1 LDKNTPFE
9 KRVKNTKKHMK
20 QMESLENRRQTWKSI
35 RPILKKEYPSPK
47 IGLKGWENPMEL
59 AISTILS
66 AQCTDARVNIVTQ
79 KLFKKYKTPQDYLRV
94 KPTELEKDIHST
106 GFYKNKTK
114 NIRGFCEKLIREY
127 NGKVPDTM
135 EQLITM
141 PGVGRKTANIVLA
154 NAFGKNEGIAVDT
167 HVFRVTHRLGL
178 TSGKN
183 PVQSER
189 ELMQIVDKKEWA
201 VFTDYIIWHGRKVCV
216 AQKPRCSTCPVFK
229 YCPRVGVERSA

>member
-1 LDKNTPFE
+1 MTALK
-9 KRVKNTKKHMK
+9 
-20 QMESLENRRQTWKSI
+20 SLETRKATWKNV
-35 RPILKKEYPSPK
+35 RPILKKLYPAPK

-79 KLFKKYKTPQDYLRV
+79 KLFKKYRKAEDYLKV
-94 KPTELEKDIHST
+94 KPSELEKDIHST
-106 GFYKNKTK
+106 GFYKNKAK
-114 NIRGFCEKLIREY
+114 NIRGFCQQLVNEFK
-127 NGKVPDTM
+127 GKVPDTM
-135 EQLITM
+135 KELITM

-167 HVFRVTHRLGL
+167 HVFRVSHRLGL

-183 PVQSER
+183 PVQSEK
-189 ELMQIVDKKEWA
+189 ELMELVDKKEWA

-216 AQKPRCSTCPVFK
+216 SQKPRCSTCPLLK
-229 YCPRVGVERSA
+229 YCPRVGVSRSA

>member
-1 LDKNTPFE
+1 MATLAPRE
-9 KRVKNTKKHMK
+9 KRKA
-20 QMESLENRRQTWKSI
+20 TWKNV
-35 RPILKKEYPSPK
+35 RPILKKIYPSPK
-47 IGLKGWENPMEL
+47 IGLKGWSNPMEL

-79 KLFKKYKTPQDYLRV
+79 SLFKKYKTPQDYLRV
-94 KPTELEKDIHST
+94 KPAELEKDIHST

-114 NIRGFCEKLIREY
+114 NIRGFCHKLIHHF

-135 EQLITM
+135 EELITM

-167 HVFRVTHRLGL
+167 HVFRVSHRLGL

-183 PVQSER
+183 PVQSEK
-189 ELMQIVDKKEWA
+189 ELMELVARKEWDS
-201 VFTDYIIWHGRKVCV
+201 FTNYLIWHGRKVCV
-216 AQKPRCSTCPVFK
+216 AQKPRCSTCPLLK
-229 YCPRVGVERSA
+229 HCPQIGVKRRA

>member
-1 LDKNTPFE
+1 MPSFATLE
-9 KRVKNTKKHMK
+9 KR
-20 QMESLENRRQTWKSI
+20 QQTWKSV
-35 RPILKKEYPSPK
+35 RPILKKTYPSPK

-79 KLFKKYKTPQDYLRV
+79 KLFKKYRKPEDYLKV
-94 KPTELEKDIHST
+94 KPAELEKDIHST
-106 GFYKNKTK
+106 GFYKNKAK
-114 NIRGFCEKLIREY
+114 NIRGFCEKLIHDY
-127 NGKVPDTM
+127 KGKVPDTM
-135 EQLITM
+135 EELITM

-189 ELMQIVDKKEWA
+189 ELMELVAKKEWS

-216 AQKPRCSTCPVFK
+216 AQKPKCSTCPLVK
-229 YCPRVGVERSA
+229 YCPRMGVVKSA